1 MHPVSSEKKKKKKK
15 KKKKTLTPFAIIIRK
30 FRMRQSSTD
39 LQSASF
45 IKAICRKAGNSR
57 G

>member
-1 MHPVSSEKKKKKKK
+1 MHPVSSEKKK